1 MTLKWPVPVYP
12 LPDEI
17 LSSWL
22 VRAAFAL
29 GCEPMSLTS
38 ALWPSGRT
46 WTMDIDRYLVEERM
60 QALSDSSGLSPDEI
74 TRMTLRHHLDGKVF
88 LYGKGLA
95 LLPWLTTLGQKHLQH
110 IMGVQFCPECFRSS
124 TPYYRWQW
132 RTAWFTRCSIHQCP
146 LVASCP
152 VCHTAVQYH
161 RLSLGAPHIGVCVS
175 CGYDFREIEVQ
186 PPNPDK
192 MIFQTLATHICEK
205 GVADW
210 GSEQI
215 PAIEWFALM
224 RVMLHLIRK
233 AARQRSSSH
242 LLHFFAATGIDLASF
257 ELLPE
262 KFATELLLA
271 REREALFA
279 ALVQMIAIGPEML
292 LKLIME
298 FRVPCSVLMDHRTS
312 YPEVMHRW
320 LANLPTRRCWRDPKA
335 HYKCH
340 QIKSREMV
348 RSEWILLL
356 RKLGLQS

>member
-1 MTLKWPVPVYP
+1 MTLRWPVPVYP

-38 ALWPSGRT
+38 ALWPSWRA
-46 WTMDIDRYLVEERM
+46 WTMDIDRTLSEERM

-74 TRMTLRHHLDGKVF
+74 TRMTLRHHLEGKVF
-88 LYGKGLA
+88 PHGKDLA
-95 LLPWLTTLGQKHLQH
+95 VLPWLISLGSRNRQH
-110 IMGVQFCPECFRSS
+110 IMGGQFCPECFRGS

-132 RTAWFTRCSIHQCP
+132 RTAWLTRCSIHQCS

-152 VCHTAVQYH
+152 VCHTSVQYH

-175 CGYDFREIEVQ
+175 CGYDFREIPAQ
-186 PPNPDK
+186 PPVPDK
-192 MIFQTLATHICEK
+192 MIFQTLATQVCEK

-215 PAIEWFALM
+215 SAIEWFALM
-224 RVMLHLIRK
+224 RALVHLIRK

-242 LLHFFAATGIDLASF
+242 LHHFFAATGIDLASF
-257 ELLPE
+257 ELLP
-262 KFATELLLA
+262 KSMSMELLIA

-279 ALVQMIAIGPEML
+279 ALVQVISLEPETILTL
-292 LKLIME
+292 LTKFDVSRNALIDP
-298 FRVPCSVLMDHRTS
+298 RLSVPD
-312 YPEVMHRW
+312 VMHRW
-320 LANLPTRRCWRDPKA
+320 LADLPE
-335 HYKCH
+335 HNH
-340 QIKSREMV
+340 QWKPRSYQKRQQVKSRGSV
-348 RSEWILLL
+348 ISEWMHLLH
-356 RKLGLQS
+356 KLGLRS

>member
-12 LPDEI
+12 LPDEL

-38 ALWPSGRT
+38 ALWPS
-46 WTMDIDRYLVEERM
+46 WIAWKMDIDRSLADERM
-60 QALSDSSGLSPDEI
+60 KILFESSGLPIDEI
-74 TRMTLRHHLDGKVF
+74 TRMTLLHHVDGRFF
-88 LYGKGLA
+88 LHGKGLVV
-95 LLPWLTTLGQKHLQH
+95 LPWIITLGQKNLHH

-132 RTAWFTRCSIHQCP
+132 RTALFTRCTTHQCL

-161 RLSLGAPHIGVCVS
+161 RLSLGAPHVGVCFS
-175 CGYDFREIEVQ
+175 CGYDFREIPAQ
-186 PPNPDK
+186 PPDPDK
-192 MIFQTLATHICEK
+192 MIFQTLATQVCEK

-215 PAIEWFALM
+215 SAVEWFALM
-224 RVMLHLIRK
+224 RMFLHLIRK

-242 LLHFFAATGIDLASF
+242 LRHFFTATEIDLAAF
-257 ELLPE
+257 ELFPKKIAME
-262 KFATELLLA
+262 SLLA
-271 REREALFA
+271 SERDALFA
-279 ALVQMIAIGPEML
+279 ALVKVISLGPDALFKL
-292 LKLIME
+292 LME
-298 FRVPCSVLMDHRTS
+298 FYVPLSALMDHRTS

-320 LANLPTRRCWRDPKA
+320 LANLPAYHCRRYSKA
-335 HYKCH
+335 HNTCPR
-340 QIKSREMV
+340 IKSRERVM
-348 RSEWILLL
+348 SEWVLLL
-356 RKLGLQS
+356 RKLGFRS